1 MEETVDLARLRAELQ
16 ARKANELTGDWIKRR
31 AAVSAILRQA
41 DPGLEV
47 LLIRRAE
54 REGDLWSGHMAFPGG
69 RSDPADSDLLETA
82 IRETKEEVGVDL
94 AVDSEL
100 LGRLDEVPVTGR
112 GLPVGLA
119 LSPYVFFLT
128 HAGSPIVPADPA
140 EVAEVLWAPLAPM
153 LSGATATTYPFM
165 YEGRQ
170 HDMPAFD
177 VQGHIVWGLTYRM
190 LISLFELFGHEP

>member
-1 MEETVDLARLRAELQ
+1 MEETPELLRLRAEFR
-16 ARKANELTGDWIKRR
+16 ARTPNELTGEWIKRR
-31 AAVSAILRQA
+31 AAVSAILRQE

-69 RSDPADSDLLETA
+69 RSDPADLDLLETA

-94 AVDSEL
+94 RRDSEL

-112 GLPVGLA
+112 GLPTGLA
-119 LSPYVFFLT
+119 LSPYVFLL
-128 HAGSPIVPADPA
+128 HGAPQPIPADPA
-140 EVAEVLWAPLAPM
+140 EVAEVIWAPIGPM
-153 LSGATATTYPFM
+153 LSGVAATSYPFM
-165 YEGRQ
+165 FEGTR

-177 VQGHIVWGLTYRM
+177 VQGHMVWGLTYRM